1 MEKMIKWMLAA
12 ILVCS
17 VSVFTSCT
25 GYTADNPVPAQKK
38 QIAIIAK
45 NGTVEYWQQI
55 RSTFETECADKGVE
69 ALCYFTTSDFAFD
82 EQRQAVSKL
91 SAEAGNGLKG
101 IVYAPCVGE
110 NGETSDAE
118 VAALVQKLGIPVVV
132 IDNAVAADSPLAS
145 CPFFG
150 TDSKASGEA
159 LADKVTAENVAAFA
173 IGNGPGKER
182 AEAFK
187 AKKPGTAVCYTTKD
201 KVAADVKAALDGYN
215 DFVFFNGELADAVL
229 GLLKE
234 AKKNVY
240 SFDVYQSFIEEMM
253 VANSFF
259 KGIMAQ
265 DTETMVV
272 KAVEAV
278 LNHATEGEMIAPIYY
293 TINDFVT
300 PIPDL
305 SEKIIGKWMVSELEG
320 QPCPTNWK
328 TVLTF
333 VSPTQAYGSL
343 SDFFSQ
349 SWNVKVQADVRIDG
363 NNVGVISHGG
373 TNMNV
378 LDCFILDISDKKM
391 LMSSDWNV
399 YVDGNS
405 VQHEVYGKE
414 CYERITKDYQQDI
427 LGTWEGM
434 VTSAEDE
441 HTDGQLHRWE
451 YKADGTYVY
460 YDKGGAEWVAH
471 DDALAEYFVDGTL
484 LCTRWKKTADSE
496 ELREWWEIESI
507 EDGMMKWKA
516 LRERE
521 DGSTYTATFQMTR
534 VK

>member
-110 NGETSDAE
+110 NGETADAE

-229 GLLKE
+229 SLLKDTH
-234 AKKNVY
+234 KNVY
-240 SFDVYQSFIEEMM
+240 SFDVYQSFIDEMM
-253 VANSFF
+253 VANSYF
-259 KGIMAQ
+259 KGIMGQ
-265 DTETMVV
+265 DTETMVL

-278 LNHATEGEMIAPIYY
+278 LNRAAKGEMIAPIYY

-349 SWNVKVQADVRIDG
+349 SWNVKVLADVKIDG
-363 NNVGVISHGG
+363 NNVGVITHDEA
-373 TNMNV
+373 NMNV

-441 HTDGQLHRWE
+441 HADGQLHRWE

-460 YDKGGAEWVAH
+460 YDKDGAEWVTH
-471 DDALAEYFVDGTL
+471 DDVLAEYFVDGIL
-484 LCTRWKKTADSE
+484 LCTRWKNTADSE

-507 EDGMMKWKA
+507 EGGVMKWKA